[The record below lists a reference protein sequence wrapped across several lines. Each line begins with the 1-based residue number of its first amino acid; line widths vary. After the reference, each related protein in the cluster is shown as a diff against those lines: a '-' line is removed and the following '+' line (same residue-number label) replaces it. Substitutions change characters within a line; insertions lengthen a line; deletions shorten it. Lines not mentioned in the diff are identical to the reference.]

1 MPFCEYDRIDR
12 RGIGYKV
19 ILKSMKKFCQVCTS
33 DQLMLGAASLW
44 KVAHE
49 ILS

>member
-1 MPFCEYDRIDR
+1 MFFCEYDFIDR

-19 ILKSMKKFCQVCTS
+19 ILKSMQKLCQVCNS
-33 DQLMLGAASLW
+33 DQLMLGAALLW